1 MDKKHLWCI
10 RYVSVWKTGGDI
22 GGAVGAFCYG
32 VGVSDQ
38 QSVK

>member
-10 RYVSVWKTGGDI
+10 RYVSVWKTGGI

>member
-1 MDKKHLWCI
+1 MVHLICPCQEDRW
-10 RYVSVWKTGGDI
+10 DI